1 MKELNISQAELGIQ
15 KANAEAATYA
25 AKAIAAKG
33 KAEAEVL
40 AAMYRAKAADKDVF
54 LAETQRDIAQAMY
67 RNMKDFKIEM
77 PRTYIGGGG
86 GGGGD
91 GRGGTHG
98 RLMSN
103 LDVITGLSA
112 LGLAE
117 KAGKFLGN

>member
-1 MKELNISQAELGIQ
+1 
-15 KANAEAATYA
+15 
-25 AKAIAAKG
+25 
-33 KAEAEVL
+33 
-40 AAMYRAKAADKDVF
+40 MYKAKAANKDVF

-67 RNMKDFKIEM
+67 ANMKDFKIEM

-86 GGGGD
+86 GGGG
-91 GRGGTHG
+91 GGTGGTHG

-117 KAGKFLGN
+117 KAGKWVGG